1 MPVSPLRSATSSRHA
16 SAKRVTVDPEPTTM
30 STPTSRHQSRTSSAT
45 TLLASPEIN
54 TEESRLVLK
63 SGEEQVDLRKRD
75 KNFLRYHYKVNCLS
89 MHIPAGRSWGITP
102 RNHEYSLILAILNW
116 CSRTSFAWAQ
126 FVKWIGKLLYL
137 ITTNLLS
144 FCFHLSLMFP
154 FLLHVVIL
162 AFFIIFHPYLYKGQV
177 CSPTN
182 FVEYVPNTYLY
193 ICTSTH
199 IL

>member
-1 MPVSPLRSATSSRHA
+1 MLCLLNYSQNNLYIIFNYIAIILIHVSLDEEIEEETVESLPVSPLRSATSSRHA

-75 KNFLRYHYKVNCLS
+75 KNFLRYHYKVNCFS
-89 MHIPAGRSWGITP
+89 MHIPAGRSWGVTP

-116 CSRTSFAWAQ
+116 CFSTSFAWAQ
-126 FVKWIGKLLYL
+126 FVKWIGKLLNL

-144 FCFHLSLMFP
+144 CHLL
-154 FLLHVVIL
+154 
-162 AFFIIFHPYLYKGQV
+162 
-177 CSPTN
+177 SP
-182 FVEYVPNTYLY
+182 
-193 ICTSTH
+193 
-199 IL
+199 